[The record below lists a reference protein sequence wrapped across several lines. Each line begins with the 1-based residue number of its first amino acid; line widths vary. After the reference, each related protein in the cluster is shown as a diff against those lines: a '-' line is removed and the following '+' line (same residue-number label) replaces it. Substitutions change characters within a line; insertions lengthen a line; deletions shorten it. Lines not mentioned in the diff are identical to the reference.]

1 MAIEIYKIPLTNIP
15 QRFLISLSGRS
26 LTIENRY
33 NAEARYWTISL
44 FDGDTG
50 DVIFT
55 NMPLV
60 TGTDLLRQYKHL
72 GLVGKLFVLTDGDN
86 NATPTE
92 KSLGVDS
99 NLYYLVDQP

>member
-1 MAIEIYKIPLTNIP
+1 MAIEIYKIPLANIP
-15 QRFLISLSGRS
+15 QRFLISLGGRS
-26 LTIENRY
+26 LRIENRY
-33 NAEARYWTISL
+33 NSEARGWTISL
-44 FDGDTG
+44 FDGDT
-50 DVIFT
+50 DAVIFT

-86 NATPTE
+86 NAVPTE

-99 NLYYLVDQP
+99 NLYYLVDQ